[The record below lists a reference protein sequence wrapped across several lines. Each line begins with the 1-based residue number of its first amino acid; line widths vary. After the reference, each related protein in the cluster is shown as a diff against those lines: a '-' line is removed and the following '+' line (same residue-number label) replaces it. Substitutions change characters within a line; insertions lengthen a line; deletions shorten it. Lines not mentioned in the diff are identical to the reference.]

1 MKILVI
7 NSAGHLAGGA
17 ENHIV
22 KIQSHLEKK
31 GHIVKILASNVDL
44 EKEHFNDYSFKAI
57 KSYSM
62 LKTVYYLFNPFS
74 FLKLKE
80 ALKLYKPDII
90 HLHTMQMVTPSV
102 LFLLKEYPTV
112 MTLHGPEYFLEHLL
126 IWLIAPSKFKRN
138 NLDKNN
144 LTLKGK
150 AEYYY
155 FNYLQKFLFKI
166 GLKNVDIFIAP
177 SRYIQ
182 KIAEDDVSPIM
193 HIPNFI
199 DPMSYYEISNNRRLL
214 FVGRLEKI
222 KGVHYLIKAMSY
234 IIAKY
239 SDTQLTII
247 GDGPEKQNLLELSK
261 TLHLENSVHFLG
273 WVEHTQLE
281 AYYKKTTLVIVPS
294 ICPENF
300 PTVCNEA
307 MSVGRPVIGT
317 NVGGIPEIIDHGLNG
332 YVVEPK
338 QVEEIA
344 ERVIALF
351 EDEYLLKQMSLNARS
366 KTKKLSIESYTND
379 LLKVYEQI
387 LNQYQKKLKIIE
399 DSIH

>member
-7 NSAGHLAGGA
+7 TSAGHLAGGA
-17 ENHIV
+17 ETLLV
-22 KIQSHLEKK
+22 KIQPYLEKR
-31 GHIVKILASNVDL
+31 GYMVKILASDKL
-44 EKEHFNDYSFKAI
+44 PYKKHFNNYYFKAI
-57 KSYSM
+57 KSHNLLAPLYF
-62 LKTVYYLFNPFS
+62 LFNPSS
-74 FLKLKE
+74 FFKLKE
-80 ALKLYKPDII
+80 ILKEYKPDII
-90 HLHTMQMVTPSV
+90 HLHTMHIVTPSV

-126 IWLIAPSKFKRN
+126 IWLIAPSKFKSN
-138 NLDKNN
+138 AFDKNN

-155 FNYLQKFLFKI
+155 FNSLQKILFKI
-166 GLKNVDIFIAP
+166 GLKNVDIFVAP
-177 SRYIQ
+177 SKYIQ
-182 KIAEDDVSPIM
+182 KIAEVDVSPIV

-199 DPMSYYEISNNRRLL
+199 EPMKYYDIKFNRRLL

-222 KGVHYLIKAMSY
+222 KGAEYIIKAMTY

-239 SDTQLTII
+239 PDTQLTII
-247 GDGPEKQNLLELSK
+247 GDGPEKQNLFELSK
-261 TLHLENSVHFLG
+261 NLHLENSVNFLG

-332 YVVEPK
+332 YIVEPK

-344 ERVIALF
+344 QRVIALF
-351 EDEYLLKQMSLNARS
+351 EDENLLKQMSFNARS
-366 KTKKLSIESYTND
+366 KIEQFSTENYIN
-379 LLKVYEQI
+379 KI
-387 LNQYQKKLKIIE
+387 LNVYGQIINQYRENIKITKT
-399 DSIH
+399 